1 MPVPPPKPPSPQ
13 QPPAPRSTFGSIK
26 RVGSERLVRI
36 DGVSGIFTPIGS
48 AADQPIGADERANL
62 QAVIDALKQELSE
75 LQSQQLQTEQQLS
88 LLRERPAAPDDFA
101 SAVQQSLDELQG
113 RMTSMRNAMSNFAVR
128 EFKLEA
134 SVFVQVSALGAI
146 EYRFVQPGDP
156 VEPAAL
162 SKLTLDLVPVPKS
175 SLAGVWSTEL
185 FQPEL
190 TLAGLPGLRDDQLKQ
205 LEGAGL
211 FSLGEF
217 LQVGTRAR
225 AQLKLQALLGTER
238 QQLQRWAQQALLMC
252 LRGVNGAAA
261 LVLIEAGF
269 GNFELLAGHAPETV
283 ARGYARIRA
292 AHKEWAAPVAGLA
305 WTRQWVRAARQ
316 YLGLPEEPSADG

>member
-1 MPVPPPKPPSPQ
+1 MSLPPPSV
-13 QPPAPRSTFGSIK
+13 PAPLK
-26 RVGSERLVRI
+26 RVGSERMVRI
-36 DGVSGIFTPIGS
+36 EGVNGIFTPIGS
-48 AADQPIGADERANL
+48 AAELPIGGDERANL
-62 QAVIDALKQELSE
+62 QAVIDALKQELSHV
-75 LQSQQLQTEQQLS
+75 QSQQLQAEQQLS
-88 LLRERPAAPDDFA
+88 QLRERPSAPDDFA

-113 RMTSMRNAMSNFAVR
+113 RMATMRNPMSNFAVR

-134 SVFVQVSALGAI
+134 SVFVQVSALGNI

-162 SKLTLDLVPVPKS
+162 SKLTLDVVPVPKS
-175 SLAGVWSTEL
+175 NLAGVWSTEL

-190 TLAGLPGLRDDQLKQ
+190 ALADLPGLTNEQLKR

-211 FSLGEF
+211 FSIGEF

-225 AQLKLQALLGTER
+225 AQVTLQALLGAER
-238 QQLQRWAQQALLMC
+238 QQLQRWAQQAALMC

-283 ARGYARIRA
+283 ARGYARVRA
-292 AHKEWAAPVAGLA
+292 AHKEWGAPLAGIA
-305 WTRQWVRAARQ
+305 WARQWVRAARQ
-316 YLGLPEEPSADG
+316 YLGLPEDAPADR